1 MRRLNWFIVVATF
14 AASSIYAQDI
24 SGDWQGSL
32 KAGPQ
37 DLRIILKITRTDSR
51 EWKATMLSIDQS
63 PDRGTGMVTT
73 SFSMDASTIK
83 FAIGQVQGTYEGKL
97 SADGASITGTWTHG
111 RSLPLDFH
119 RTTKETTWLDPS
131 PHRVQFIPVEKS
143 VSLEVLDWGEPGVHL
158 CY

>member
-1 MRRLNWFIVVATF
+1 MRRLIWFIVVATF
-14 AASSIYAQDI
+14 AASSSYAQDI

-37 DLRIILKITRTDSR
+37 DLRIILKITRADSG

-83 FAIGQVQGTYEGKL
+83 FAIGQVKALTKANSAPTAHPLPEAGRKADRCL
-97 SADGASITGTWTHG
+97 SISTALPKKRLGSIHHLTAYNSYRWRRASALKFSTGAA
-111 RSLPLDFH
+111 
-119 RTTKETTWLDPS
+119 
-131 PHRVQFIPVEKS
+131 
-143 VSLEVLDWGEPGVHL
+143 PGGH
-158 CY
+158 